1 MLVSKRKLV
10 ILAWE
15 SVGLTCFWR
24 EPRVANRGTA
34 VFGTFSCW
42 VRFFDFT
49 SPKVVAGSKPPEF
62 YLNKTLMSLPSKL
75 PNLSFT

>member
-1 MLVSKRKLV
+1 MLVSKLKLV

-24 EPRVANRGTA
+24 EPRVVNGGTA

-49 SPKVVAGSKPPEF
+49 SPKVVAGS
-62 YLNKTLMSLPSKL
+62 
-75 PNLSFT
+75 

>member
-49 SPKVVAGSKPPEF
+49 SPKVVAGS
-62 YLNKTLMSLPSKL
+62 
-75 PNLSFT
+75 

>member
-1 MLVSKRKLV
+1 MAILAYFLLKSFIYQGINMLVSKLKLV

-24 EPRVANRGTA
+24 EPRVANGGTA

-49 SPKVVAGSKPPEF
+49 SPKVVAGS
-62 YLNKTLMSLPSKL
+62 
-75 PNLSFT
+75 